1 MQLPQ
6 HLQHFPHSTL
16 IVSADTVDANFFLVG
31 GDALEHLDRIAV
43 PREHQED
50 SRGETKG
57 FEDAHTTGM
66 ESDVS
71 DEARMTHFTKQIVE
85 KIDDLVRKHGVMTV
99 HLVMPAEVSNIVIEI
114 LPGDVK
120 DSLGKTLD
128 LNLMKATPVE
138 IVERVV
144 KTT

>member
-31 GDALEHLDRIAV
+31 GDSLEHLDRLSV
-43 PREHQED
+43 PREYQED
-50 SRGETKG
+50 ARGETKG

-71 DEARMTHFTKQIVE
+71 DQARMTHFTKQIVE
-85 KIDDLVRKHGVMTV
+85 KIDDLVRKHEVATV
-99 HLVMPAEVSNIVIEI
+99 HLVMPAEVSHKVTES

-128 LNLMKATPVE
+128 LDLMKAAPLE

-144 KTT
+144 GA